1 MSAYTY
7 KLFQQLYAHISLLA
21 AFLLLLH
28 TISHLS
34 SSKCYFTL
42 NLAQAGSAGCSIG
55 SFPVMP
61 GSDWSRAG
69 LLTSDWLRGSGGTG
83 TERWGSDA
91 GSRHPNMDLQPCEG
105 SHVWGKNQPHF

>member
-1 MSAYTY
+1 MYRSV
-7 KLFQQLYAHISLLA
+7 AHISLLA

-55 SFPVMP
+55 SFPVTP

-69 LLTSDWLRGSGGTG
+69 LLTSDWVRGSGGTWKWRNWHRG
-83 TERWGSDA
+83 VRE
-91 GSRHPNMDLQPCEG
+91 GSRHHIMDKEC
-105 SHVWGKNQPHF
+105 W